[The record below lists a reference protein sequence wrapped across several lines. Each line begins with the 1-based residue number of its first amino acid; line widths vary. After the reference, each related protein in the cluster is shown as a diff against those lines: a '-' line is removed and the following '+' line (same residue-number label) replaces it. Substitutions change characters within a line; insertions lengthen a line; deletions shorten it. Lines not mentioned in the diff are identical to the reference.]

1 MTRQKKKKD
10 YFVKKFSVSRQILA
24 DYNDVAATFPR
35 VRGHLEYDITK
46 AKQRIEEIKRVD
58 KYDISYTA
66 WIAKC
71 ISRAVKEDLRFN
83 SYRKG
88 RKIIVFEKID
98 ISIIVEITTKEG
110 KKVPFNYVIRDV
122 ESKSVKEIT
131 EEIRAVQKRKI
142 EETEQL
148 TRDNS
153 SKFSSL
159 YLLIP
164 RFIRKMVIKSILK
177 NPFKLKK
184 LIGTVG
190 ITSLGMFVQNFAGW
204 AIPFADKTLNVAVGG
219 MKKTVGLENGELKEK
234 TLLCITFLVDHNL
247 IDGAPIARFVARVGD
262 LMKEATFLE
271 DISKP

>member
-1 MTRQKKKKD
+1 MIKQKKKKD
-10 YFVKKFSVSRQILA
+10 YFVRKFSLSRQILA

-35 VRGHLEYDITK
+35 VRGQLEYDITN
-46 AKQRIEEIKRVD
+46 AKRRIEEIKKID
-58 KYDISYTA
+58 KYDVSYTA

-88 RKIIVFEKID
+88 RKIIVFKTVD

-122 ESKSVKEIT
+122 ENKSVKEIT

-142 EETEQL
+142 KETEQL
-148 TRDNS
+148 TRDS
-153 SKFSSL
+153 SSNFSSL

-177 NPFKLKK
+177 NPFKLRK

-219 MKKTVGLENGELKEK
+219 MKNSVELVEGELKEK
-234 TLLCITFLVDHNL
+234 TLLCVTFLVDHNL
-247 IDGAPIARFVARVGD
+247 IDGAPIARFVARVGN
-262 LMKEATFLE
+262 LMKDASFLK
-271 DISKP
+271 DINKP